1 MKLRTL
7 NLELRTLLIML
18 LLMCSKG
25 YAGDTGLMG
34 FDRQLFKPAADQS
47 GIYNVV
53 GTEIPPNLKVRAG
66 FATNLGSDSNT
77 VVVPATGRQVE
88 VLDFFW
94 GGDFLVASSYWDH
107 FSFGLGLPVLFVQSG
122 TNFNTL
128 QSFTASSLGDLRLDL
143 KYRLAKESKKFPAL
157 ALFSRFSFPTGS
169 QAKFTGERGVSWD
182 YRLVGDKAF
191 DVLGSTFYVLG
202 NVGFK
207 LRKTV
212 RILSSEFGDAFT
224 FGVGARYQLP
234 WQQKSWAVETEL
246 VGEKLFTDTKQSTV
260 PLEWRLGVRKTVLGS
275 KSKVHSSRDLEPRTS
290 NLERCSYYFG
300 VGKGLTSA
308 IGSPA
313 FRVFGGFTW
322 QF

>member
-1 MKLRTL
+1 M
-7 NLELRTLLIML
+7 
-18 LLMCSKG
+18 
-25 YAGDTGLMG
+25 
-34 FDRQLFKPAADQS
+34 
-47 GIYNVV
+47 
-53 GTEIPPNLKVRAG
+53 
-66 FATNLGSDSNT
+66 
-77 VVVPATGRQVE
+77 
-88 VLDFFW
+88 
-94 GGDFLVASSYWDH
+94 
-107 FSFGLGLPVLFVQSG
+107 
-122 TNFNTL
+122 
-128 QSFTASSLGDLRLDL
+128 
-143 KYRLAKESKKFPAL
+143 
-157 ALFSRFSFPTGS
+157 
-169 QAKFTGERGVSWD
+169 
-182 YRLVGDKAF
+182 
-191 DVLGSTFYVLG
+191 
-202 NVGFK
+202 
-207 LRKTV
+207 